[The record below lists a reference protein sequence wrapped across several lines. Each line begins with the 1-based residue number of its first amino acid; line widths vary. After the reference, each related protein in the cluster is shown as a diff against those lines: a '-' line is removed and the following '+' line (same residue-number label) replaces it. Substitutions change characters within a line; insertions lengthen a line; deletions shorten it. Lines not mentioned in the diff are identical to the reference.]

1 VRLCDRIETMKKK
14 LGQSATN
21 FDATQKIL
29 RAVTIGLFLVGA
41 FLFNFHAPAPTYAGI
56 GAAVLAM
63 VLLTISYF
71 RKRGHARGQSNEL
84 ADLAQQMGW
93 SLSEEDEYLLG
104 NLWGFELSSDQPP
117 SFVLSREGRFG
128 REIADVLDP
137 GPGRLSSGQEY
148 EVRMFRFWQNEHDHS
163 GQSGRKGSHFFPE
176 SGRLPAQTVI
186 WFRSPQLSL
195 PSFVMRPEHVVHKIG
210 SAFGYQDIDFDSN
223 RTAADFS
230 KKYLLRGADEHAIRS
245 LFKDN
250 VLDFFATHPGKPVLE
265 GRGDRLILYRPGQ
278 LIRPE
283 NISVF
288 LEEGLE
294 VFRLFVSSGHG

>member
-1 VRLCDRIETMKKK
+1 MRKKI
-14 LGQSATN
+14 GHASAL

-29 RAVTIGLFLVGA
+29 VAVGLGLFLACALLLSISADDTSMGA
-41 FLFNFHAPAPTYAGI
+41 GSVLFG
-56 GAAVLAM
+56 LAM
-63 VLLTISYF
+63 LCFPIVFF
-71 RKRGHARGQSNEL
+71 RERAQRRSQSRKL

-93 SLSEEDEYLLG
+93 SFSDDDEDLLS
-104 NLWGFELSSDQPP
+104 NLWGFELSK
-117 SFVLSREGRFG
+117 ETYGRVG

-137 GPGRLSSGQEY
+137 RPGRLASGQEY
-148 EVRMFRFWQNEHDHS
+148 EVRMFRFWQDQPGYSH
-163 GQSGRKGSHFFPE
+163 GTGKLQRKFFPQ

-245 LFKDN
+245 LFKND

-294 VFRLFVSSGHG
+294 VFRLFVSSGH

>member
-1 VRLCDRIETMKKK
+1 MKKK
-14 LGQSATN
+14 LGESATT
-21 FDATQKIL
+21 FDATQRIL
-29 RAVTIGLFLVGA
+29 KVVYSVLFVAAAFQLQFPGL
-41 FLFNFHAPAPTYAGI
+41 TYTGI
-56 GAAVLAM
+56 GAGGLAM
-63 VLLTISYF
+63 LLLTISHF
-71 RKRGHARGQSNEL
+71 RKRGHARGQSKEI

-104 NLWGFELSSDQPP
+104 NLWGFELPSDQPR
-117 SFVLSREGRFG
+117 SWTGRDGRFG

-148 EVRMFRFWQNEHDHS
+148 EVRMFRFWQNERD
-163 GQSGRKGSHFFPE
+163 FPE

-186 WFRSPQLSL
+186 WFRSPQLRL
-195 PSFVMRPEHVVHKIG
+195 PGFVMRPEDVFHKIG
-210 SAFGYQDIDFDSN
+210 SAFGYQDIDFESN

-250 VLDFFATHPGKPVLE
+250 VLDFFATHSGKPVLE

-294 VFRLFVSSGHG
+294 VFRLFVSPGHG

>member
-14 LGQSATN
+14 LGQSATT

-29 RAVTIGLFLVGA
+29 KAVYIGLLLVA
-41 FLFNFHAPAPTYAGI
+41 AALLQFPSLTYTGI
-56 GAAVLAM
+56 GAAGLAM
-63 VLLTISYF
+63 LLLTISHF

-148 EVRMFRFWQNEHDHS
+148 EVRMFRFCRTNRIIQDSLDVRDRIFSLKAE
-163 GQSGRKGSHFFPE
+163 GCLRK
-176 SGRLPAQTVI
+176 R
-186 WFRSPQLSL
+186 
-195 PSFVMRPEHVVHKIG
+195 
-210 SAFGYQDIDFDSN
+210 
-223 RTAADFS
+223 
-230 KKYLLRGADEHAIRS
+230 
-245 LFKDN
+245 
-250 VLDFFATHPGKPVLE
+250 
-265 GRGDRLILYRPGQ
+265 
-278 LIRPE
+278 
-283 NISVF
+283 
-288 LEEGLE
+288 
-294 VFRLFVSSGHG
+294 